1 MKGHWYIWVLLTLLI
16 ASFIGNAVFLAK
28 LRKKPELITVTTL
41 DSIALKQ
48 KEQFIQELQKEI
60 EIYQQQDSLLAVI
73 DLRLQEKIKGNE
85 KELVQNIRRVRQL
98 HADGAAKQLARN
110 LSESLIYRRRYDSEL
125 PEVPSGPDQ

>member
-1 MKGHWYIWVLLTLLI
+1 MKGQWFIWVVLTLLI
-16 ASFIGNAVFLAK
+16 ASFIGNAIFLAK
-28 LRKKPELITVTTL
+28 LRKKPDMIMVTTV
-41 DSIALKQ
+41 DSLALEQ

-110 LSESLIYRRRYDSEL
+110 LSESLSYRRRHDSEL
-125 PEVPSGPDQ
+125 PEVPSGFDE